1 MRVAVCDDQQEA
13 LEDLCAKIQKTGL
26 VKEVSPF
33 QRIDDLE
40 MLLLKKE
47 KPDVVFMDIEWN
59 SDKSGIDFAEAIY
72 KVSPKTK
79 IIYVTSYTDKYVQ
92 NIFLRDANRSGF
104 LIKPV
109 QEKMLRDTIERM
121 RRLQYRESREKLL
134 IPYKSRVFCIPIKNI
149 LYLESRSRYVTIH
162 TIKSSYTCIERMK
175 NMKNRLDN
183 RFVHCHKSFL
193 VNMNAIELILP
204 REIVLKTGSQIPI
217 SKNRY
222 RETKQTF
229 FQYMGHSF

>member
-33 QRIDDLE
+33 QRIEDLE

-72 KVSPKTK
+72 KISPKTK

>member
-13 LEDLCAKIQKTGL
+13 LEDLCAKIEKTGL
-26 VKEVSPF
+26 VKEVAPF
-33 QRIDDLE
+33 QKIDDLKA
-40 MLLLKKE
+40 LLHEKE

-59 SDKSGIDFAEAIY
+59 GDKNGIDFAEAIY

-92 NIFLRDANRSGF
+92 NIFLKDANRSGF
-104 LIKPV
+104 LVKPV
-109 QEKMLRDTIERM
+109 QEEMLRNIIERL

-134 IPYKSRVFCIPIKNI
+134 IPYKSRVFCIPIRNI
-149 LYLESRSRYVTIH
+149 LYVESRSRYVTIH
-162 TIKSSYTCIERMK
+162 TVKSSYTCIERMK
-175 NMKNRLDN
+175 NMKDRLDS
-183 RFVHCHKSFL
+183 RFVYCHKSFL
-193 VNMNAIELILP
+193 VNMNAIELFLP
-204 REIVLKTGSQIPI
+204 GEMVLKTGKQIPI
-217 SKNRY
+217 SKGRY